1 MKLSQKVLLALIVV
15 FLFFNVSAQT
25 PFSRG
30 VNLTNW
36 FQAGNA
42 RQIQFTKYTKDDFVR
57 IKNLGCDV
65 VRLPINLNYMT
76 NGAPDYVIDPI
87 FFDFLDQAV
96 DWAEESQIHLL
107 LDNHSFDP
115 NVNTEPS
122 IEGILLKVWPQMA
135 EHFKNRSNYVYYEI
149 LNEPHGITT
158 AVWCQIQLNVIKAI
172 RAIDTKH
179 TIVVGPSGYNS
190 YNELVN
196 MPVYTDDN
204 LIYTFHFYD
213 PFMFTHQGATWTS
226 YMQDLAGVPFPYNA
240 AKMPTTPASAKG
252 SWVESSLNN
261 YKNEGTVAQVKKWLD
276 IAVSFKNSRNVK
288 LFCGEFGVYNLN
300 SPHADRV
307 YWYEVVRKYLEEKG
321 ISWTTWDYQGGFG
334 LFKKGTN
341 ELFDYDLDTD
351 LLTSLNFNIPVQE
364 EYVLTPDNK
373 PFDIYTDYIGSS
385 IFESGNAGN
394 GTIDYYSSD
403 SQTGKYSIYWTGSDQ
418 YAGPGFDFKP
428 DKDLSKLVANNYEL
442 DFWIKGDSPNTKF
455 EMRFIDSKTTVA
467 GDHPWRISYTIDQ
480 TKVNWNG
487 TWQHLKIPLK
497 SFKETGAW
505 DNAWFNPEGKFDWK
519 AVDRLEFIS
528 EFNALGAQKI
538 WFDDIQINGTPLT
551 GTDEMLKSNEF
562 KSKAYPNPFSVGTT
576 IEYSLPEATFVNVCI
591 YDLTGQKLATLADS
605 YETQGQHQIQW
616 NPGRSDISKLG
627 NGIYFCKITSS
638 GKTEILKLVF
648 QNK

>member
-1 MKLSQKVLLALIVV
+1 MKLYQKILLALIVV
-15 FLFFNVSAQT
+15 FQFFNVSAQT

-57 IKNLGCDV
+57 IKSLGCDV

-87 FFDFLDQAV
+87 FLDFLDQAV
-96 DWAEESQIHLL
+96 DWAEELQINLL

-122 IEGILLKVWPQMA
+122 IEGVLLKVWPQMA
-135 EHFKNRSNYVYYEI
+135 EHFKNRTNYVYYEV

-226 YMQDLAGVPFPYNA
+226 NMQDLAGVPFPYNA
-240 AKMPTTPASAKG
+240 AKMPPTPASAKG

-351 LLTSLNFNIPVQE
+351 LLTSLNLNIPVQK
-364 EYVLTPDNK
+364 EYVLTADDK
-373 PFDIYTDYIGSS
+373 PFDIYTDYIGPS

-403 SQTGKYSIYWTGSDQ
+403 SQSGKYSIYWTGSDR

-442 DFWIKGDSPNTKF
+442 DFWIKGDSPNTKI
-455 EMRFIDSKTTVA
+455 EIRFIDSKSTVA

-551 GTDEMLKSNEF
+551 GTDEMLKSNQF

-576 IEYSLPEATFVNVCI
+576 IEYSLPESTFVNVSI
-591 YDLTGQKLATLADS
+591 YDLTGQKLATLDNDR
-605 YETQGQHQIQW
+605 EIQGLHQIQW

-627 NGIYFCKITSS
+627 DGISFCKITSS
-638 GKTEILKLVF
+638 GKTEVLKLVF